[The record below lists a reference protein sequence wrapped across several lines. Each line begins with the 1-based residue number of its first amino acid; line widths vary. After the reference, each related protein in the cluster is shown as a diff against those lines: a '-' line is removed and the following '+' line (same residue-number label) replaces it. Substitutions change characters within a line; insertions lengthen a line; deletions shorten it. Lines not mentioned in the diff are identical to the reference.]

1 MHIFVTSASAIVA
14 TRPFGVIPL
23 TVHEFLKYRTLLYT
37 TQKPFSHS
45 IWHSRMMGKH
55 TTKRTNNSSKSHCLK
70 GEREGN
76 FKSNFFLCFPLLFPE
91 IWTSLNFPATV
102 CTVQC
107 YNHPWFEKQTMGFE
121 TKTPFSCAS
130 ISSQQPFFP
139 YEDECR
145 VVGQ

>member
-70 GEREGN
+70 GERGGN

-102 CTVQC
+102 CSATI
-107 YNHPWFEKQTMGFE
+107 HGLKSKQWDSKQKHHSHVPLSHLSRFSHM
-121 TKTPFSCAS
+121 KTNA
-130 ISSQQPFFP
+130 
-139 YEDECR
+139 
-145 VVGQ
+145 G